1 MAVSILIASRL
12 KDCSA
17 RFGKH
22 KMYLLEIKL
31 LLNTEDTNHLWISSQ
46 AYKDIV
52 VAPGPYVR
60 VIILEFKTS
69 SAVSLLD
76 AFITISPMC
85 FWRASKVLLFSFPQ
99 HGQTQ
104 ASYYNSGLL
113 ITEFKYKLHL
123 HYVKWYTHINLPKA
137 LETTAFRSL
146 FQLKCLSKIT
156 PKHLSSITCFMAD
169 RLIVTKNWFTFSK
182 FPRSAKQHCLSFS

>member
-1 MAVSILIASRL
+1 MAVSILIANRL

-17 RFGKH
+17 RFGKY
-22 KMYLLEIKL
+22 KMYLLEIKS

-52 VAPGPYVR
+52 FAPGPYVR

-123 HYVKWYTHINLPKA
+123 HYVKWYTHINLPKS
-137 LETTAFRSL
+137 LRNNSFQKFVPVEVFVKDNTRTFNLNTMLYGRSIDSD
-146 FQLKCLSKIT
+146 QE
-156 PKHLSSITCFMAD
+156 
-169 RLIVTKNWFTFSK
+169 LIY
-182 FPRSAKQHCLSFS
+182 L